1 MKRQYYFYVL
11 KDPILKEIRYFGRTI
26 NPIKRLKDHVYE
38 SKNCDT
44 HKCNWIKSLPN
55 DPILEVVYKELCTI
69 EESKQ
74 IEKSIL
80 RKLMRRFNLTNSWD
94 NCLGAHKTGKLVHQ
108 YDLQGNFIK
117 TYQNSNHAS
126 TEVNISDSNILRT
139 CKKASSRGAV
149 RAGNYYWLFDKF
161 KIYPYKLTINK
172 GEKAIVQL
180 DLDNN
185 IIKEYASAREA
196 SKILNIGYKLI
207 SQVCNGNKKQ
217 THGYRFQFK

>member
-26 NPIKRLKDHVYE
+26 NPIKRLKNHVYE

-44 HKCNWIKSLPN
+44 HKCNWIKSLPS

-126 TEVNISDSNILRT
+126 TEVNISDSNILRA

-180 DLDNN
+180 DLDSN

-217 THGYRFQFK
+217 THGYKFQFK

>member
-11 KDPILKEIRYFGRTI
+11 KDPMFKEIRYFGRTI
-26 NPIKRLKDHVYE
+26 NPIKRLKDHLYE

-55 DPILEVVYKELCTI
+55 DPILEVIYKELCTI

-126 TEVNISDSNILRT
+126 TEVNIPDSNILRA
-139 CKKASSRGAV
+139 CKKASNRGAV
-149 RAGNYYWLFDKF
+149 KAGNYYWLFVKF

-185 IIKEYASAREA
+185 IIEEYTSAREA
-196 SKILNIGYKLI
+196 SRILNIGYKLI

>member
-126 TEVNISDSNILRT
+126 TEVNISDSNILRA
-139 CKKASSRGAV
+139 CKKASKLEAEIENWCQLSG
-149 RAGNYYWLFDKF
+149 FD
-161 KIYPYKLTINK
+161 PYS
-172 GEKAIVQL
+172 
-180 DLDNN
+180 
-185 IIKEYASAREA
+185 KEYKEI
-196 SKILNIGYKLI
+196 KIDNLKLPGLDEEKPI
-207 SQVCNGNKKQ
+207 DIDGKDYLK
-217 THGYRFQFK
+217 

>member
-26 NPIKRLKDHVYE
+26 NPIKRLKNHVYE

-126 TEVNISDSNILRT
+126 TEVNISDSNILRA
-139 CKKASSRGAV
+139 CKKASNRGAV
-149 RAGNYYWLFDKF
+149 RAGDYYWLFDKF

-196 SKILNIGYKLI
+196 SRILNIGYKLI

>member
-1 MKRQYYFYVL
+1 M
-11 KDPILKEIRYFGRTI
+11 
-26 NPIKRLKDHVYE
+26 
-38 SKNCDT
+38 
-44 HKCNWIKSLPN
+44 PN

-69 EESKQ
+69 KESKQ

-94 NCLGAHKTGKLVHQ
+94 NCLGAHKTGKVVHQ

-126 TEVNISDSNILRT
+126 TEVNIPDSNILRA
-139 CKKASSRGAV
+139 CKKASNRGAV

>member
-108 YDLQGNFIK
+108 YDLQGNFNK

-126 TEVNISDSNILRT
+126 TEVNISDSNILRA

-161 KIYPYKLTINK
+161 KIYPYKLSINK
-172 GEKAIVQL
+172 GEKAIIQL